1 MSEGLILCN
10 SGADG
15 QSPDG
20 SEGDGCVCLRRRTG
34 GAICPT
40 CARHLTDGDG
50 AGWPSRIPRNCACIC
65 MRSHWEAIEM
75 FTGIVEE
82 LGAVLS
88 RGDIEDQVVRL
99 RIGANNVLADAT
111 LGASIAV
118 NGCCLTVVE
127 FEPAAGGS
135 AGWWEADVSLETL
148 QRTNL
153 GSLGDGDPVNLER
166 PVRLQ
171 DRLGGHLVQG
181 HVDAV
186 GTIIEPAPD
195 LRIQMDPGLTRY
207 IVEKGSITVDGISL
221 TVVDA
226 LDDGFSVAIIPHTE
240 AVTTLSSKGPGD
252 VVNVEVD
259 ITAKHI
265 EKLLAWH
272 TGNSETSD
280 ETAVSA

>member
-1 MSEGLILCN
+1 
-10 SGADG
+10 
-15 QSPDG
+15 
-20 SEGDGCVCLRRRTG
+20 
-34 GAICPT
+34 
-40 CARHLTDGDG
+40 
-50 AGWPSRIPRNCACIC
+50 
-65 MRSHWEAIEM
+65 M

-88 RGDIEDQVVRL
+88 RVDVEDQVVRL
-99 RIGANNVLADAT
+99 RIGATDVLADAT

-127 FEPAAGGS
+127 FEPAAGGD

-153 GSLGDGDPVNLER
+153 GALGDGDPVNLER

-195 LRIQMDPGLTRY
+195 LRIHMDSGLTRY
-207 IVEKGSITVDGISL
+207 IVEKGSQVRTSHPMENNKQLISL
-221 TVVDA
+221 RLVFQNRWEIVVA
-226 LDDGFSVAIIPHTE
+226 RR
-240 AVTTLSSKGPGD
+240 
-252 VVNVEVD
+252 
-259 ITAKHI
+259 
-265 EKLLAWH
+265 
-272 TGNSETSD
+272 NSFENSD
-280 ETAVSA
+280 ELLRRPTARQKQDRPQITIRPRIGIESHVSLPLPGAGFLQNQILTATNSHPLQDGPITTGKPY